1 MFVIWCL
8 GNMFTCVLFS
18 YEFGDLCVSN
28 GGFGRIICVC
38 IRAMSGEVVVY
49 ITLGV
54 QSVCFVYLGNV
65 G

>member
-8 GNMFTCVLFS
+8 GNMFTCVFFTH
-18 YEFGDLCVSN
+18 EFGDLCVSN
-28 GGFGRIICVC
+28 GGFGRIICIC
-38 IRAMSGEVVVY
+38 IRAMSGKVVVY

-54 QSVCFVYLGNV
+54 QSVNFVYLGNV